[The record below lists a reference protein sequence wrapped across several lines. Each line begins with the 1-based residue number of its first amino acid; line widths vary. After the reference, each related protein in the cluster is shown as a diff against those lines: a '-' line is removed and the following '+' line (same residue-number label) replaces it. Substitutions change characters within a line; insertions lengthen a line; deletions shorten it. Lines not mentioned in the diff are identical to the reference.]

1 MAPDV
6 DEGATRRRGRKNATS
21 VDGGSMEGRGLVN
34 RENRLKNVHSTTEG
48 RYNNT
53 SDNNGKQT
61 KETGQQKT
69 STSRRKGDTTTQGT
83 NGVSVTVV
91 VTEIVVVETQM
102 REVGELGAGVWVED
116 SGRAHLPPFP
126 FDEEGGEVA

>member
-34 RENRLKNVHSTTEG
+34 RENRLKMSTPQQKGDTTTQVTTTE
-48 RYNNT
+48 
-53 SDNNGKQT
+53 SKQGKQVN
-61 KETGQQKT
+61 KKT

-83 NGVSVTVV
+83 SGVSVTVV

-116 SGRAHLPPFP
+116 SG
-126 FDEEGGEVA
+126 